1 MINHHNTDISLSH
14 QQIPSGITSV
24 PKISHICNSVSM
36 SQWATLFVVPNV
48 EKLSLDLENAEHKD
62 SIVKKGA
69 SMRLKTQ
76 ICGIKHHQLI
86 MVILM

>member
-1 MINHHNTDISLSH
+1 
-14 QQIPSGITSV
+14 
-24 PKISHICNSVSM
+24 M